1 VWSETHKSV
10 AVFGLGLDAED
21 LRDRVDGHVGCR
33 GDRRT
38 DDIRALF
45 KEEFSLEEKAEK
57 ERAIKETKKSIIL
70 TMLKN
75 GLSPEE
81 ISNMTDL
88 PIDLI
93 KEVQGK

>member
-1 VWSETHKSV
+1 
-10 AVFGLGLDAED
+10 
-21 LRDRVDGHVGCR
+21 
-33 GDRRT
+33 
-38 DDIRALF
+38 
-45 KEEFSLEEKAEK
+45 
-57 ERAIKETKKSIIL
+57 
-70 TMLKN
+70 MLKN